1 MSLEMVVFQSLIGLR
16 YVYTMLAIIYKLCFI
31 SNIILELFLLIEIQK
46 GYTVIKTQDYLQEP
60 V

>member
-1 MSLEMVVFQSLIGLR
+1 
-16 YVYTMLAIIYKLCFI
+16 MLAIIYKLCFI